1 MSGLPR
7 NRLEANGVYLD
18 QLGLGIEHF
27 VRGVRKVK
35 HLTKEEHSRHILEEA
50 YKLGITHYDLV
61 FNFPYFFDVFRD
73 FISDKRDKI
82 SFTAHLGNIYNAQ
95 KDRSMLS
102 RTLKNIENSFD
113 GMMDQLDV
121 DFVDIA
127 LMQYVRNIEDYE
139 EIKKNG
145 IIEYLRQLKEEGRAK
160 TIGVSGHNPLLLS
173 KIIDEGEYDMTM
185 FTLNFATG
193 SHEATK
199 DLINKCKEKQI
210 AVIGIKTLLKGKL
223 FTTRKTDLAAYYSGG
238 RKYSLKLDEAATP
251 SQCINYALDSGADT
265 IVFGVKTVDELKEN
279 VQSFNSEKGMDNYQ
293 ELIKLFGSLIG

>member
-1 MSGLPR
+1 MSEVPR
-7 NRLEANGVYLD
+7 NRLETNGVYLD

-73 FISDKRDKI
+73 YISDKRDKI
-82 SFTAHLGNIYNAQ
+82 TFTAHLGNIYNVQ

-102 RTLKNIENSFD
+102 RTLKNIEKSFD
-113 GMMDQLDV
+113 GMLDQLDV
-121 DFVDIA
+121 DSVDIA
-127 LMQYVRNIEDYE
+127 LMQYVRNVEDYE
-139 EIKKNG
+139 KIKKNG
-145 IIEYLRQLKEEGRAK
+145 IIDYLLQLKEDGRAK
-160 TIGVSGHNPLLLS
+160 AIGVSGHNPLLLS
-173 KIIDEGEYDMTM
+173 KIIEEGEYDMTM

-193 SHEATK
+193 SNEATK
-199 DLINKCKEKQI
+199 ALINTCKEQQI

-223 FTTRKTDLAAYYSGG
+223 FTTRKTELAAYYSGG
-238 RKYSLKLDEAATP
+238 RRYSLKLDEAATP
-251 SQCINYALDSGADT
+251 SQCFNYALDSGADT
-265 IVFGVKTVDELKEN
+265 VVFGVKTVDELKEN

-293 ELIKLFGSLIG
+293 ELIKLFRS

>member
-1 MSGLPR
+1 MSSLPR

-73 FISDKRDKI
+73 FISEKRDKI
-82 SFTAHLGNIYNAQ
+82 TFTAHLGNIYNVQ

-102 RTLKNIENSFD
+102 RTLKNIEKSFD
-113 GMMDQLDV
+113 GMLDQLDV
-121 DFVDIA
+121 DSVDIA
-127 LMQYVRNIEDYE
+127 LMQYVRNVDDYE
-139 EIKKNG
+139 KVKKNG
-145 IIEYLRQLKEEGRAK
+145 IIDYLFQLKEDGRAK

-173 KIIDEGEYDMTM
+173 KIIDEEEYDMTM

-193 SHEATK
+193 SNEATK
-199 DLINKCKEKQI
+199 ALINKCKERKI

-265 IVFGVKTVDELKEN
+265 VVFGVKTVDELKEN
-279 VQSFNSEKGMDNYQ
+279 VQSFNSEIGMDNYQ
-293 ELIKLFGSLIG
+293 ELIKLFGSLIV

>member
-1 MSGLPR
+1 MD
-7 NRLEANGVYLD
+7 Y
-18 QLGLGIEHF
+18 LGLGIEHF

-61 FNFPYFFDVFRD
+61 FNFPYFFDVFGD

-102 RTLKNIENSFD
+102 RTLKNIEKSFD

-121 DFVDIA
+121 DSVDIA
-127 LMQYVRNIEDYE
+127 LMQYVRNVEDYE
-139 EIKKNG
+139 KIKKNG
-145 IIEYLRQLKEEGRAK
+145 IIEYLHQLKEEGRAK

-173 KIIDEGEYDMTM
+173 KIIDEGEYDLTM

-193 SHEATK
+193 SHAATK
-199 DLINKCKEKQI
+199 DLINKCKEQQI

-223 FTTRKTDLAAYYSGG
+223 FTTRKTNLAAYYSGG
-238 RKYSLKLDEAATP
+238 RKFSLKLDEAATP

-265 IVFGVKTVDELKEN
+265 VVFGVKTVDELKEN
-279 VQSFNSEKGMDNYQ
+279 VQSFNSEKGMNNYQ
-293 ELIKLFGSLIG
+293 NLIKLFEASTSI